1 MAPHA
6 KLDVTGTAYRL
17 HILHLQSRFMNMAGR
32 ISAVPV
38 KRLDGN
44 GNGKTLKQTEFL
56 PI

>member
-1 MAPHA
+1 
-6 KLDVTGTAYRL
+6 
-17 HILHLQSRFMNMAGR
+17 MNMAGR